1 MAIQSAR
8 HTDEA
13 VFAALAGLLT
23 QGQGR
28 GKVASGGNGDGERE
42 RRGGEGNAK
51 GVGCGKVAGIGAND
65 AAKGIGVPLTL
76 AKEYLLLAE
85 NSGVLCRDQGP
96 EGLVFYENFFAR
108 L

>member
-1 MAIQSAR
+1 MVAISDFKTFIFSWLCRLTA
-8 HTDEA
+8 EA
-13 VFAALAGLLT
+13 KKALGW
-23 QGQGR
+23 
-28 GKVASGGNGDGERE
+28 
-42 RRGGEGNAK
+42 
-51 GVGCGKVAGIGAND
+51 KVAGIGASD